1 MTRPRKPPTMADLA
15 RLTGVSPMTV
25 SRAFKRDSS
34 VSEAARRQILNL
46 AEDLG
51 YVFDATASTL
61 RSQKT
66 NFVAVTIPSLNNA
79 NFADTVR
86 GLADGIKDSGL
97 QILLGSTN
105 YDINEEERLIE
116 QLLRRRPEAIVV
128 TGGHHTARAR
138 RLLENAGI
146 PVIETWDLPV
156 APIGHVVG
164 FSNAEAV
171 RGMVDHFVTVGYRRI
186 AFIGGD
192 AAGDS
197 RGADRR
203 TGFIAAMQA
212 NGLDATRLTAAGVP
226 PISMREGADAMAQLL
241 HDFPDTE
248 AVLCVSDLSAF
259 GALSECQRRGVVV
272 PGQIAIG
279 GFGDYEIGAVCVPSL
294 TTVNPYPREIG
305 ARTADLIMTVLSG
318 QNAEPVTIRIV
329 PDLLVRFS
337 SR

>member
-34 VSEAARRQILNL
+34 VSEATRRQILNL

-116 QLLRRRPEAIVV
+116 QLLHDEAQKLPDKGARLSHSVYD
-128 TGGHHTARAR
+128 GGILR
-138 RLLENAGI
+138 RLQE
-146 PVIETWDLPV
+146 
-156 APIGHVVG
+156 
-164 FSNAEAV
+164 
-171 RGMVDHFVTVGYRRI
+171 
-186 AFIGGD
+186 
-192 AAGDS
+192 
-197 RGADRR
+197 
-203 TGFIAAMQA
+203 
-212 NGLDATRLTAAGVP
+212 
-226 PISMREGADAMAQLL
+226 QLK
-241 HDFPDTE
+241 
-248 AVLCVSDLSAF
+248 V
-259 GALSECQRRGVVV
+259 QR
-272 PGQIAIG
+272 
-279 GFGDYEIGAVCVPSL
+279 S
-294 TTVNPYPREIG
+294 
-305 ARTADLIMTVLSG
+305 
-318 QNAEPVTIRIV
+318 
-329 PDLLVRFS
+329 DLLVLGSHGRSALSQALLGSLAQHFLHKAPCDVLVV
-337 SR
+337 R